1 MTEIA
6 ATIEWSDLLETYF
19 AQTGE
24 RCHGLSW
31 CHKRSEARY
40 SRLRNF
46 TDLPVVILGVVNGS
60 VSIGSSSLFGDSPF
74 ASICVG
80 IIALFT
86 AILSTIA
93 AYFKW
98 AQRAEAHRI
107 SALHYAKLHR
117 FLSIQMGLPRDE
129 RMSPSDL
136 LRSLKDAFDRLAEI
150 SPMIPT
156 EVIAEFKTKFD
167 KPEYKAIARPSE
179 CNGLEA
185 IHVYTSPSLQ
195 LSVVSPPAAH
205 IPRVVSSASHFSNE
219 EQNATHPQTASAESA
234 RPTLE

>member
-6 ATIEWSDLLETYF
+6 ADIEWSDRLEHYF
-19 AQTGE
+19 ASTGE

-31 CHKRSEARY
+31 CHKQSEARY

-74 ASICVG
+74 ASVCVG

-86 AILSTIA
+86 AILSTVA

-107 SALHYAKLHR
+107 SSLHYAKVYR
-117 FLSIQMGLPRDE
+117 FVNIQMSLPREE
-129 RMSPSDL
+129 RMSPADL
-136 LRSLKDAFDRLAEI
+136 LRQMKDHFDRLAEV
-150 SPMIPT
+150 SPLIPT
-156 EVIAEFKTKFD
+156 EVITEFKSRFD
-167 KPEYKAIARPSE
+167 KPQYKNISWPLE
-179 CNGLEA
+179 MNGLEA
-185 IHVYTSPSLQ
+185 IEVYHTAVPF
-195 LSVVSPPAAH
+195 SPPA
-205 IPRVVSSASHFSNE
+205 SAASAFPNP
-219 EQNATHPQTASAESA
+219 EQNANHAPPASSESA
-234 RPTLE
+234 QPAV